1 MGPASLMS
9 GLAMNTLAASSIT
22 PTGDAQS
29 EAPIDQHVQM
39 MV

>member
-29 EAPIDQHVQM
+29 EAPVNQHVQII
-39 MV
+39 